1 MFEEWMGTVTTSV
14 MMILVIF
21 MMIFYVRGNANDD
34 EVKRLQKMLRE
45 KNDSIFYSVVFL
57 GKNLKRQEKEITK
70 TIYDIEWK
78 IRRSN
83 GRYNDRLQHFSN
95 GLDPGKWY
103 VLELREAENWETW
116 YDFCYN
122 KSPPTPLQ
130 LILVKSKT
138 GSALIGFKKLN
149 KSSKNI

>member
-1 MFEEWMGTVTTSV
+1 MGTVTTSV

-78 IRRSN
+78 TQRQN
-83 GRYNDRLQHFSN
+83 GTYADKLQQFDN
-95 GLDPGKWY
+95 GLYPKKWY
-103 VLELREAENWETW
+103 VFELREAEDYETW
-116 YDFCYN
+116 
-122 KSPPTPLQ
+122 
-130 LILVKSKT
+130 
-138 GSALIGFKKLN
+138 G
-149 KSSKNI
+149 